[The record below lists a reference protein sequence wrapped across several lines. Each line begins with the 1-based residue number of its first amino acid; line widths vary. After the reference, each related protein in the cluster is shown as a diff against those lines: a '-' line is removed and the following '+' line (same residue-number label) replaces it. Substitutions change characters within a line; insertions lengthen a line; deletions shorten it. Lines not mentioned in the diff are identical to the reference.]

1 VRVLVSSQYL
11 ESQFALQLLEGHPER
26 SGYLLKER
34 VSDLAVLADALNRIA
49 EGECV
54 IDPTI
59 VARLVM
65 RPPERTPLDD
75 HRRALAVLIFLR
87 S

>member
-1 VRVLVSSQYL
+1 
-11 ESQFALQLLEGHPER
+11 
-26 SGYLLKER
+26 

-59 VARLVM
+59 VARPVM

-75 HRRALAVLIFLR
+75 HRRVLAVLIFLR